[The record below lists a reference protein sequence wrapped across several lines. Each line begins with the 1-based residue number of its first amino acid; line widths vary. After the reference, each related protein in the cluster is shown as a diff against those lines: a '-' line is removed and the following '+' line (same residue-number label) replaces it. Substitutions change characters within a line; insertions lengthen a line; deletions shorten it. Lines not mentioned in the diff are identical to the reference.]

1 MKSIIS
7 LAVALVALP
16 FSVSA
21 GEILPN
27 LYAREFCQAMDMGMP
42 RESAIKYAMSQ
53 SYISSGSSTM
63 VTLSDGSR
71 VGSDS
76 VAAAL
81 AATRRCPQYF
91 K

>member
-1 MKSIIS
+1 MKTFILS
-7 LAVALVALP
+7 AVALVALP

-27 LYAREFCQAMDMGMP
+27 LYARSFCEAMDIGMP
-42 RESAIKYAMSQ
+42 RQSAIKYAMDQAYVST
-53 SYISSGSSTM
+53 GSATM
-63 VTLSDGSR
+63 VTLSDGTK

-76 VAAAL
+76 VAAVL
-81 AATRRCPQYF
+81 AATRRCPKYF

>member
-16 FSVSA
+16 FSVNA

-27 LYAREFCQAMDMGMP
+27 LYARSFCEAMDMGMP
-42 RESAIKYAMSQ
+42 RQSAIKYAMDQ
-53 SYISSGSSTM
+53 AYISSGSTTM
-63 VTLSDGSR
+63 VTLSDGTE